1 LLDAVVRH
9 DRLHGVQG
17 DPLVGE
23 GLLARELARV
33 LGVFERLER
42 VDRDSLAL
50 R

>member
-1 LLDAVVRH
+1 MTTTVIDRIGLLVTN
-9 DRLHGVQG
+9 
-17 DPLVGE
+17 DPTVGE

-42 VDRDSLAL
+42 IDRGAAIA